1 MIKTFAAGT
10 FLLMLGT
17 ATSGAMD
24 LKDLMPCRSA
34 AARLCDRS
42 QGMTVDALWRCGAT
56 LATHREE
63 VGRGCLEVLLRY
75 GQIDVM
81 PTAVADK

>member
-10 FLLMLGT
+10 FLLIIGNVT
-17 ATSGAMD
+17 ASALD

-42 QGMTVDALWRCGAT
+42 QGITADALLRCGAT
-56 LATHREE
+56 LATHRHE
-63 VGRGCLEVLLRY
+63 VGRGGIAVLRRY

-81 PTAVADK
+81 PTAVADR

>member
-24 LKDLMPCRSA
+24 LKDLIPCRRA
-34 AARLCDRS
+34 
-42 QGMTVDALWRCGAT
+42 
-56 LATHREE
+56 
-63 VGRGCLEVLLRY
+63 LRY
-75 GQIDVM
+75 AYA
-81 PTAVADK
+81 TRRRA

>member
-1 MIKTFAAGT
+1 MINAFAAGT
-10 FLLMLGT
+10 FLLMMGNAT
-17 ATSGAMD
+17 AGALE

-56 LATHREE
+56 LATHRQEI
-63 VGRGCLEVLLRY
+63 GRGCLAVLLRY
-75 GQIDVM
+75 GQIDAM

>member
-1 MIKTFAAGT
+1 MIKAFVMGT
-10 FLLMLGT
+10 FLLMMGNAT
-17 ATSGAMD
+17 AGALD

-34 AARLCDRS
+34 AARLCDKS

-63 VGRGCLEVLLRY
+63 VGRGCLAVLLRY
-75 GQIDVM
+75 GQIDAM
-81 PTAVADK
+81 PTAVVDK

>member
-1 MIKTFAAGT
+1 MIKPLAAGT
-10 FLLMLGT
+10 FLLMLGSAT
-17 ATSGAMD
+17 ADALD

-56 LATHREE
+56 LATHRYEI
-63 VGRGCLEVLLRY
+63 GRGCLAVLRKH
-75 GQIDVM
+75 GQIDLM
-81 PTAVADK
+81 STAVADR

>member
-1 MIKTFAAGT
+1 MIKMFAAGT
-10 FLLMLGT
+10 FLLMMGNVT
-17 ATSGAMD
+17 AGALD

-34 AARLCDRS
+34 AARLCDKS
-42 QGMTVDALWRCGAT
+42 QGMTVDALWKCGAT
-56 LATHREE
+56 LVTHRHE
-63 VGRGCLEVLLRY
+63 VGRGCLAVLRKH